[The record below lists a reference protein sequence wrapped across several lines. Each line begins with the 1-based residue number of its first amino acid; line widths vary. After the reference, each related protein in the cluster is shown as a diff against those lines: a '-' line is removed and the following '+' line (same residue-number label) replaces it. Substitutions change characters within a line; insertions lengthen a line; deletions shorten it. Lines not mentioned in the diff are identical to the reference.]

1 MSYAKGHRLA
11 MDENEES
18 IECMDC
24 NRVWRNGVDDLSL
37 IGAHPCRQ
45 RMRPYTADVL
55 FVALLLGAVV
65 SLIVVYATIIY
76 GF

>member
-24 NRVWRNGVDDLSL
+24 NRVWKNGVDDLSL
-37 IGAHPCRQ
+37 IGGHPCR

-55 FVALLLGAVV
+55 FVVLLLGSVV
-65 SLIVVYATIIY
+65 ALIVVYAAIIY